1 MPPGAK
7 KRKAAKKKQ
16 QQQEASS
23 PQTNLIPTTN
33 HESREEDDVRIEKEV
48 GLDTDER
55 IEITD
60 SSRDHD
66 KNSSSS
72 SSSSSSD
79 DESSE
84 VKKESGESVSEA
96 VTVSSVPNQP
106 IPIAGDAPFMGS
118 TANVIVESI
127 GLMDSTTPPSD
138 TLISN
143 ESSLP
148 KPNEITAQVSL
159 ASDEGKQASSSAADS
174 GKEENEGETSTLVP
188 EGSKESEATSSHEEE
203 DPVDKLRYAVLGA
216 GFAGISVAWHLLKDC
231 PKELS
236 LSVDVYDEVGIGGGA
251 SGVSGGLLHPYSPKG
266 KLLWHGGEC
275 WRECLEL
282 LSVAETAAASSSDA
296 EKGDCNQSFGDF
308 MVRRRGI
315 LRPATNAKTLS
326 LMTDNARNCL
336 AGCVVETIDK
346 DVAQSLVPNLCLP
359 LNSAFYL
366 PGAMNVNP
374 QRYLQ
379 ALFLACQNSASESLG
394 RTNITLVKQSI
405 DNVLELEG
413 EYDAVVICLGSKV
426 NFLPGLTGKLPLR
439 TCRGVITH
447 LQLHESVR
455 GSYPEAGPSILS
467 DAWLAVQGPRDLHMG
482 STWEWQSRNY
492 SPDVSAEEA
501 SKALA
506 ELLPKASAVYPDI
519 DKWEFAGARA
529 GLRAMPPV
537 TSHGSLPLLGCVDQL
552 VGAAEGGSC
561 KFWVFGGLGS
571 RGLLYHGWLGKLIAK
586 AVLCCKEELLPSE
599 LTSWKMNNRVKS

>member
-1 MPPGAK
+1 M
-7 KRKAAKKKQ
+7 
-16 QQQEASS
+16 
-23 PQTNLIPTTN
+23 T
-33 HESREEDDVRIEKEV
+33 
-48 GLDTDER
+48 
-55 IEITD
+55 
-60 SSRDHD
+60 
-66 KNSSSS
+66 
-72 SSSSSSD
+72 
-79 DESSE
+79 
-84 VKKESGESVSEA
+84 SVFPRCL
-96 VTVSSVPNQP
+96 V
-106 IPIAGDAPFMGS
+106 
-118 TANVIVESI
+118 
-127 GLMDSTTPPSD
+127 
-138 TLISN
+138 
-143 ESSLP
+143 
-148 KPNEITAQVSL
+148 
-159 ASDEGKQASSSAADS
+159 SSSAS
-174 GKEENEGETSTLVP
+174 ISLPNRP
-188 EGSKESEATSSHEEE
+188 
-203 DPVDKLRYAVLGA
+203 PLRYAVLGA

-266 KLLWHGGEC
+266 SKLLWHGAEC

-282 LSVAETAAASSSDA
+282 LNVAETAAASSSA
-296 EKGDCNQSFGDF
+296 VEKGDCNHSFGNF

-346 DVAQSLVPNLCLP
+346 DVAQNLVPNLGLP
-359 LNSAFYL
+359 LNCAFYL

-379 ALFLACQNSASESLG
+379 ALFKACQNSAMESLG
-394 RTNITLVKQSI
+394 RTNITLVKKSI
-405 DNVLELEG
+405 DDVLELEG

-447 LQLHESVR
+447 LQLHDSVR
-455 GSYPEAGPSILS
+455 ESYPEGGPSILS
-467 DAWLAVQGPRDLHMG
+467 DAWLAVQGPRDIHMG

-492 SPDVSAEEA
+492 SPDVSAEEV

-552 VGAAEGGSC
+552 LGAAEGGSC

-586 AVLCCKEELLPSE
+586 AVLCCNEEVIPSE
-599 LTSWKMNNRVKS
+599 LTSWKINRVKS

>member
-1 MPPGAK
+1 M
-7 KRKAAKKKQ
+7 
-16 QQQEASS
+16 
-23 PQTNLIPTTN
+23 
-33 HESREEDDVRIEKEV
+33 
-48 GLDTDER
+48 
-55 IEITD
+55 
-60 SSRDHD
+60 
-66 KNSSSS
+66 
-72 SSSSSSD
+72 
-79 DESSE
+79 
-84 VKKESGESVSEA
+84 
-96 VTVSSVPNQP
+96 
-106 IPIAGDAPFMGS
+106 
-118 TANVIVESI
+118 
-127 GLMDSTTPPSD
+127 
-138 TLISN
+138 
-143 ESSLP
+143 
-148 KPNEITAQVSL
+148 
-159 ASDEGKQASSSAADS
+159 
-174 GKEENEGETSTLVP
+174 
-188 EGSKESEATSSHEEE
+188 
-203 DPVDKLRYAVLGA
+203 LGA

-266 KLLWHGGEC
+266 KLLWHGAEC

-282 LSVAETAAASSSDA
+282 LSIAETAAASSSSGA

-346 DVAQSLVPNLCLP
+346 DAAQSLVPNLCLP

-379 ALFLACQNSASESLG
+379 ALFQACQNSARESLG

-455 GSYPEAGPSILS
+455 GSYPEGGPSILS

-501 SKALA
+501 SRALA